1 MFLDGVPDLQRGR
14 AVDAPSGEAGARK
27 SSPHVVVYP
36 PRPVRV
42 LRAVVAVVVLS
53 KSAAARELDLEARA
67 RGRRVPRHRSRAR
80 RGATGRRRA
89 RGRRGRTLASCARG
103 RSVWAET
110 WKCERPGSARPA
122 PPPGAASR
130 RWRPVCRSRRRAAAF
145 RAQPWFSTCSR
156 SRWGWVSSA
165 RVAAACGQARAS
177 AGPTPSATPTP
188 ETASPRLLAL
198 RQLPLGI
205 RKTRVTR
212 KRMLCAT
219 AHAAP
224 RP

>member
-1 MFLDGVPDLQRGR
+1 MACRIC
-14 AVDAPSGEAGARK
+14 
-27 SSPHVVVYP
+27 
-36 PRPVRV
+36 
-42 LRAVVAVVVLS
+42 
-53 KSAAARELDLEARA
+53 SAAAPSTRSRRGGRAKVITSRRRLPTAASPRSARYSGCSGAVEVRGRREIDLEARA

-89 RGRRGRTLASCARG
+89 PGRRGRTLASCARG

-110 WKCERPGSARPA
+110 WKCERPGAARPA
-122 PPPGAASR
+122 PPPDAASR
-130 RWRPVCRSRRRAAAF
+130 RRRPVCRSRHRAAAF

-165 RVAAACGQARAS
+165 RVAAACGQVRAS

-188 ETASPRLLAL
+188 ETAPPRLLAL